1 MRETIYSPHSPLHS
15 PRSFAREVAHDMRL
29 VLHIGWQLFRRNLRV
44 QIRQNLLGYFW
55 MLLPPILT
63 GITWTYLGK
72 NNIIGGYD
80 ASAAPYPAYVLTGLF
95 IWQGFV
101 DALNCPLQQLQ
112 GARSTIAKVKVPHEA
127 FIVAGMGMVLFNQ
140 AIRLVILAAVLVWF
154 HIPWH
159 ASLLL
164 VPVGL
169 GLLLLLGLA
178 IGWLLTPVS
187 MLYADISNILSMVL
201 GFWFLITPIVYTAPK
216 STAWL
221 TVLNPVTPLL
231 ATTRNWVLTGEVA
244 PAAGFGLVATLAVVL
259 LAASWLG
266 YRLAKPHL
274 TARL

>member
-1 MRETIYSPHSPLHS
+1 MKETIYTPHSPLHA
-15 PRSFAREVAHDMRL
+15 PHSFVREVAHDMRL
-29 VLHIGWQLFRRNLRV
+29 VHHIGWQLFRRNLRV

-63 GITWTYLGK
+63 GLTWTYLGK
-72 NNIIGGYD
+72 NNIIRGYES
-80 ASAAPYPAYVLTGLF
+80 AAAPYPAFVLTGLF

-101 DALNCPLQQLQ
+101 EALNCPLQQLQ
-112 GARSTIAKVKVPHEA
+112 GARGTIAKVKVPHEA

-140 AIRLVILAAVLVWF
+140 AIRLAILAVVLVWF

-178 IGWLLTPVS
+178 LGWLLTPVS
-187 MLYADISNILSMVL
+187 MLYADISNVLSMVL

-216 STAWL
+216 SAAWL
-221 TVLNPVTPLL
+221 AVLNPVTPLL
-231 ATTRNWVLTGEVA
+231 TTTRNWVLTGEVA